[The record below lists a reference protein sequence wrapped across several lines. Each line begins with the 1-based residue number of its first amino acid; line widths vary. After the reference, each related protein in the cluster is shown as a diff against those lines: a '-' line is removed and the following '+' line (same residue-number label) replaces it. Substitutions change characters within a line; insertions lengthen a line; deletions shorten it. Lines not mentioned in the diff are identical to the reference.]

1 MNVIESFMHSIAQD
15 MTPPSAY
22 GTAHIILIVVGL
34 TLCFSLA
41 FFLRNLSERGNKI
54 LLSTFA
60 GVLILSEIFKQ
71 LFLYYVLCDNSIC
84 WGEFPFQMCSLPMY
98 LCPIAVFAKSERLR
112 RAAYGFMMCFN
123 LLGGF
128 AGLFEPSGIFLKQV
142 PLTVHAVLWHVSL
155 VFIAFYIMFS
165 GRAGREW
172 KEFTDIVKMFI
183 VCCFIAF
190 VINTLIGITVGDTV
204 NMFFVGPNNSPI
216 IVFNTISKKFG
227 WVASTVI
234 YIPVTCLAAAAVF
247 WVSCKVRS
255 LREKRQ
261 TKKQIKKAEV

>member
-1 MNVIESFMHSIAQD
+1 MIESFMHSIAQE

-22 GTAHIILIVVGL
+22 STPHIILIVV
-34 TLCFSLA
+34 SLA
-41 FFLRNLSERGNKI
+41 VCFLSAYFLRNLGERGNKI
-54 LLSTFA
+54 LILTFA
-60 GVLILSEIFKQ
+60 GVLILSEVFKQ

-84 WGEFPFQMCSLPMY
+84 WGELPFQMCSLPMY
-98 LCPIAVFAKSERLR
+98 LCPIAIFTKSERLR
-112 RAAYGFMMCFN
+112 RASYGFMMCFN

-142 PLTVHAVLWHVSL
+142 PLTIHAVVWHVSL
-155 VFIAFYIMFS
+155 VFLAFYIMFS

-172 KEFTDIVKMFI
+172 REYYDVVKMFV

-190 VINTLIGITVGDTV
+190 VINTLVGITVGDKI

-216 IVFNTISKKFG
+216 IVFNTIAKKFG

-234 YIPVTCLAAAAVF
+234 YIPVTCIAAGAVF
-247 WVSCKVRS
+247 WVNGKVCR
-255 LREKRQ
+255 LREGA
-261 TKKQIKKAEV
+261 KQKPKQKSRG

>member
-1 MNVIESFMHSIAQD
+1 MNIIESFMHSLAQP

-22 GTAHIILIVVGL
+22 STPHIILIVVGL
-34 TLCFSLA
+34 TVCFSLA
-41 FFLRNLSERGNKI
+41 FLLRKLGERGNRI
-54 LLSTFA
+54 LILTFA
-60 GVLILSEIFKQ
+60 SILILSEVFKQ
-71 LFLYYVLCDNSIC
+71 LFLYYVTNDNSIC

-98 LCPIAVFAKSERLR
+98 LCPIAIFTKNEKLR

-128 AGLFEPSGIFLKQV
+128 AGMFEPSGIFLNQV
-142 PLTVHAVLWHVSL
+142 PLTIHAVAWHVSL
-155 VFIAFYIMFS
+155 VFLGLYIMFS

-172 KEFTDIVKMFI
+172 KEFADVVKMFL

-190 VINTLIGITVGDTV
+190 AINTLIGITVGDNV

-216 IVFNTISKKFG
+216 IIFNTISKKFG

-234 YIPVTCLAAAAVF
+234 YIPVTICAAAAIF
-247 WVSCKVRS
+247 GIGRKVSA
-255 LREKRQ
+255 LREKR
-261 TKKQIKKAEV
+261 

>member
-1 MNVIESFMHSIAQD
+1 MNIIESFMHSIAQP

-41 FFLRNLSERGNKI
+41 YFLRNLGERGNKI
-54 LLSTFA
+54 LLLTFA
-60 GVLILSEIFKQ
+60 GVLILSEVFKQ
-71 LFLYYVLCDNSIC
+71 LFLYYVTNDNSIC

-98 LCPIAVFAKSERLR
+98 LCPIAVLSKSERVK

-128 AGLFEPSGIFLKQV
+128 AGMFEPSGVFLKQV
-142 PLTVHAVLWHVSL
+142 PLTIHAVAWHVSL
-155 VFIAFYIMFS
+155 VFLGLYIMFS
-165 GRAGREW
+165 GRAGRDR
-172 KEFTDIVKMFI
+172 KEFGDVVKTFL

-190 VINTLIGITVGDTV
+190 AINTLIGITVGDTV

-216 IVFNTISKKFG
+216 IIFNTISKKFG

-234 YIPVTCLAAAAVF
+234 YIPVTTLAAGAVY
-247 WVSCKVRS
+247 WLSLKVRA
-255 LREKRQ
+255 LREKR
-261 TKKQIKKAEV
+261 KAK